1 MVFLIA
7 VSYHSKVAT
16 GRPGWALLAPKGA
29 NGILPL
35 WYQCRSTFGFQT
47 ASNKLMM

>member
-16 GRPGWALLAPKGA
+16 GRPGWAPQAPNGA
-29 NGILPL
+29 NEALPL
-35 WYQCRSTFGFQT
+35 WYQCGTTGVLPESQ
-47 ASNKLMM
+47 